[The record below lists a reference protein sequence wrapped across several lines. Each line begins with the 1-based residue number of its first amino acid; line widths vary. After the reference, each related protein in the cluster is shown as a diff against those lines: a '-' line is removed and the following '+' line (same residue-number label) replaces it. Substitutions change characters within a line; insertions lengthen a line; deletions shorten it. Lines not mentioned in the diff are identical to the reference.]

1 MDGPFTLGTQC
12 NDDIYRTAENRNK
25 ICLINPNDDTTFNT
39 FMNIYDHAAQ
49 NIQIQHTTWF

>member
-12 NDDIYRTAENRNK
+12 NNDIYRTAENRNK

-49 NIQIQHTTWF
+49 NIQIQHTS